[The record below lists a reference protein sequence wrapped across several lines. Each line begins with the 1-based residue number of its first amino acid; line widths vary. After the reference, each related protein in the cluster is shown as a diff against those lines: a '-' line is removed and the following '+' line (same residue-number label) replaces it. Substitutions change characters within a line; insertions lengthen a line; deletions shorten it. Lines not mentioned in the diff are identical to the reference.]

1 MTIRPAWALV
11 LLSCTGCF
19 SVDLYA
25 PHGANVY
32 LISAGKPVKVRR
44 DLRTWYVVWGLVRL
58 DNTMP
63 DTVIAREQL
72 TEVRVITV
80 DTVPDA
86 LIGILYNVLIPIG
99 LANQAM
105 TIEGN
110 RAAPTPV
117 GTTIPANPPDTPP
130 TRSPPG
136 SPATGP
142 APPPPD

>member
-1 MTIRPAWALV
+1 MTLRPAWALV
-11 LLSCTGCF
+11 LLSCAGCF

-32 LISAGKPVKVRR
+32 LISAEKPVKVRR
-44 DLRTWYVVWGLVRL
+44 DLRTWYVVWGLVHL

-63 DTVIAREQL
+63 DTVIAREHL

-86 LIGILYNVLIPIG
+86 LIGFLYNVLIPIG

-110 RAAPTPV
+110 RAAPGPV
-117 GTTIPANPPDTPP
+117 GTTIPANPPDTPS
-130 TRSPPG
+130 TRSSSASPTTNPG
-136 SPATGP
+136 
-142 APPPPD
+142 PPPPD